1 MLDFAVAQIRVLF
14 LDIHSQAA
22 ATSHSSFVHYRAPE
36 AGWCTQTYLKH
47 SGSPGG
53 QQAPQYPEEEK
64 DVMCLEALPS
74 AGWTRILRGEQ
85 DLARAAQRISA
96 VEQMQCLTNHS
107 RNPGSHLH
115 PVPTPDFCATLCTLT
130 LQSPN
135 NPDNTGERHR
145 SVFFQAGWAKMVV
158 LEKITFWEAST
169 APGFPAVLCPA
180 GTRSRA

>member
-36 AGWCTQTYLKH
+36 AGLCIQTCLKR
-47 SGSPGG
+47 SGFPGG
-53 QQAPQYPEEEK
+53 QQAPQYPQEEK

-96 VEQMQCLTNHS
+96 DS
-107 RNPGSHLH
+107 
-115 PVPTPDFCATLCTLT
+115 
-130 LQSPN
+130 
-135 NPDNTGERHR
+135 
-145 SVFFQAGWAKMVV
+145 K
-158 LEKITFWEAST
+158 K
-169 APGFPAVLCPA
+169 
-180 GTRSRA
+180 

>member
-22 ATSHSSFVHYRAPE
+22 ATSHSSFVHCRAPE

-74 AGWTRILRGEQ
+74 VGWTRILRGEQ

-107 RNPGSHLH
+107 RNPGSRLH
-115 PVPTPDFCATLCTLT
+115 PMPILDFCATLCTLT
-130 LQSPN
+130 LQSPQ
-135 NPDNTGERHR
+135 PQPRQHRGETQVWFL
-145 SVFFQAGWAKMVV
+145 SGWVGKNGC
-158 LEKITFWEAST
+158 S
-169 APGFPAVLCPA
+169 
-180 GTRSRA
+180 